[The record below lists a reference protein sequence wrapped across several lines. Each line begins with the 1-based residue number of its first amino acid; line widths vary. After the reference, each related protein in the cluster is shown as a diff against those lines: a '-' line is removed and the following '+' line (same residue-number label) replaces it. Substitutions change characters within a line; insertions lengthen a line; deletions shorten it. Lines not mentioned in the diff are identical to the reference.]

1 MTSSYANYKL
11 FLRGFIMNNWNCRED
26 IIYLAKHLGKLLD
39 ADFDRR
45 VSEIG
50 LTAAQARVL
59 FFINRKTRFENME
72 VHQNDIEK
80 EFCLAKSTVNGL
92 ISRLL
97 KTGYIIKKNKHPYAI
112 LEITQD
118 GIDAIGK
125 VKEGRIDVINK
136 LFQGYS
142 EEERQIAIAQLNKMI
157 NNLEGGN

>member
-1 MTSSYANYKL
+1 MS
-11 FLRGFIMNNWNCRED
+11 NWNCRED
-26 IIYLAKHLGKLLD
+26 IIYLTKHLGKLLD

-59 FFINRKTRFENME
+59 FFINKKCRFENIE

-80 EFCLAKSTVNGL
+80 EYCLAKSTVNGL

-118 GIDAIGK
+118 GIDAIER
-125 VKEGRIDVINK
+125 VKQGRIEVINK
-136 LFQGYS
+136 LFTGYTD
-142 EEERQIAIAQLNKMI
+142 EERLDVLKQLNKLI
-157 NNLEGGN
+157 ENLEGGN

>member
-1 MTSSYANYKL
+1 MAQ
-11 FLRGFIMNNWNCRED
+11 WNSRED
-26 IIYLAKHLGKLLD
+26 IIYLTKHLAKLLD

-45 VSEIG
+45 VSEVG

-59 FFINRKTRFENME
+59 FFINRKCRFENIE

-97 KTGYIIKKNKHPYAI
+97 KTKYIIKKNVHPYSV

-118 GIDAIGK
+118 GIDSIEK
-125 VKEGRIDVINK
+125 IKQGRTDVINK
-136 LFQGYS
+136 LFTGYTD
-142 EEERQIAIAQLNKMI
+142 EERRITLEKLNKLI
-157 NNLEGGN
+157 DNLEGGNENVAKD

>member
-1 MTSSYANYKL
+1 MS
-11 FLRGFIMNNWNCRED
+11 NWNCRED
-26 IIYLAKHLGKLLD
+26 IIYLTKHLGKLLD
-39 ADFDRR
+39 ADFDKR

-59 FFINRKTRFENME
+59 FFINRNNRFENLE

-97 KTGYIIKKNKHPYAI
+97 KTGYIIKKNKHPYAL

-118 GIDAIGK
+118 GVEAIDKIK
-125 VKEGRIDVINK
+125 QGRIEVINR
-136 LFQGYS
+136 LFKGYTD
-142 EEERQIAIAQLNKMI
+142 EDRQNAIEQLNKLI
-157 NNLEGGN
+157 DNLEGGN